1 MMKFPAGL
9 ILTARRMALLVLW
22 LSVIPAGRAG
32 GTARHAPSAAYDYSE
47 PKLLT
52 GTLYEIGS
60 HRKKV
65 LYTFRRTAVQSGA
78 VVHVERQ
85 FFRTNGLLA
94 AVDKV
99 VYKSNR
105 LESYRMQDFQARV
118 SGAVRIAPNPHDPA
132 RQQIFISYGPG
143 LVPPIGHAQNL
154 PPDTVFDDT
163 VYPFMLAHWDALM
176 RGETVRF
183 RFISFEWERTFAFH
197 FVKTAEFAQ
206 HGRTVEQIRMAP
218 DSLLI
223 GELVDPLMFTVEKAS
238 PHRVLSYIGRTTPR
252 IQKGN
257 AWKYLDAETV
267 FNYPPNSTTNF
278 TNQTKSKN
286 L

>member
-1 MMKFPAGL
+1 MTKHPAGF
-9 ILTARRMALLVLW
+9 ILTARRMALAALW
-22 LSVIPAGRAG
+22 LSVLPAGLAG
-32 GTARHAPSAAYDYSE
+32 DAARPATTAAYDYAE

-65 LYTFRRTAVQSGA
+65 LYTFRRIAAQSGA

-105 LESYRMQDFQARV
+105 LESYHMQDFQARV
-118 SGAVRIAPNPHDPA
+118 SGAVRIAPDPKDPA

-143 LVPPIGHAQNL
+143 LVPPIGKAQNL
-154 PPDTVFDDT
+154 PPDIVFDDT
-163 VYPFMLAHWDALM
+163 LYPFMLAHWDELM
-176 RGETVRF
+176 RGNTVNF

-197 FVKTAEFAQ
+197 LVKTAEYAR
-206 HGRTVEQIRMAP
+206 HGRTVEQLRMAP
-218 DSLLI
+218 DSLLVAA
-223 GELVDPLMFTVEKAS
+223 LVDPLIFNVEKDA
-238 PHRVLSYIGRTTPR
+238 PHRMVSYIGRTTPR
-252 IQKGN
+252 IQRGDS
-257 AWKYLDAETV
+257 WKYLDAETV
-267 FNYPPNSTTNF
+267 FHYPPD
-278 TNQTKSKN
+278 QTANNTSHTKN
-286 L
+286 